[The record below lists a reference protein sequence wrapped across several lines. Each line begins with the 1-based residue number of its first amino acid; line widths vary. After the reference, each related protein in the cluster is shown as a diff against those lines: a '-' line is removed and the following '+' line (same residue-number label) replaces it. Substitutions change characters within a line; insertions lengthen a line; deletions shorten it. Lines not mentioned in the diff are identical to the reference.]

1 MKKVICIVLA
11 VIVAAGGVFSGLYF
25 SDQIGS
31 FIDDASKEIIAFFSP
46 DSSSAKE
53 APAEPNAQKETAA
66 NQNIMPQQNK
76 TTAEMPTAAPTQPPT
91 EAETI
96 PASYMIE
103 GVTVHPQVEFK
114 AGCETY
120 ACTMLLE
127 SLGFDITERMF
138 MENYLVIRYP
148 SYGDDGTMY
157 APSMYSSQVGD
168 IYGGWGVYCTAMAK
182 YMNNFLKDAG
192 SDMTATALENVPL
205 PELCEKYV
213 SKGIPVMVWGTV
225 EMLDPYPRFTW
236 TVDYVEEDDPHYKVG
251 DTFTWLQHEHCL
263 VLIGYDEENYYFADS
278 CAGKVSIFER
288 EVSADR
294 YEKIGMQAIV
304 VM

>member
-1 MKKVICIVLA
+1 MKSFLISLLA
-11 VIVAAGGVFSGLYF
+11 VVILAGGIVSGIYLSGVVEPYLAEFSFPFGN
-25 SDQIGS
+25 SAVKSADTQT
-31 FIDDASKEIIAFFSP
+31 EP
-46 DSSSAKE
+46 SSSDAGNL
-53 APAEPNAQKETAA
+53 PSEPVES
-66 NQNIMPQQNK
+66 
-76 TTAEMPTAAPTQPPT
+76 PTVAPTQEPTEPPT
-91 EAETI
+91 EAPTI
-96 PASYMIE
+96 PSSYMIE
-103 GVTVHPQVEFK
+103 GVEVHPQVEFK

-138 MENYLVIRYP
+138 MENYLEIRYP
-148 SYGDDGTMY
+148 SYGDDGKMY

-192 SDMTATALENVPL
+192 SDMKATALENVPL
-205 PELCEKYV
+205 PELCERYI
-213 SKGIPVMVWGTV
+213 SKGIPLMVWGTV

-236 TVDYVEEDDPHYKVG
+236 TVDYVEEEDPHYKIG
-251 DTFTWLQHEHCL
+251 DTFTWMQHEHCL

-278 CAGKVSIFER
+278 CAGKVSVFER
-288 EVSADR
+288 EVSEDR

>member
-1 MKKVICIVLA
+1 MKKYLIAALVVL
-11 VIVAAGGVFSGLYF
+11 VFAGGVVSGLF
-25 SDQIGS
+25 IADKISSPSAATADGTEPGS
-31 FIDDASKEIIAFFSP
+31 GYGKGGDAP
-46 DSSSAKE
+46 SSA
-53 APAEPNAQKETAA
+53 ATAAATAEPTE
-66 NQNIMPQQNK
+66 
-76 TTAEMPTAAPTQPPT
+76 PPT
-91 EAETI
+91 EKPTI

-103 GVTVHPQVEFK
+103 GVEVHPQVEFK

-138 MENYLVIRYP
+138 MENYLEIRYP
-148 SYGDDGTMY
+148 SYGDDGQMY
-157 APSMYSSQVGD
+157 APDMYSSQVGD

-182 YMNNFLKDAG
+182 YMNHFLADAG
-192 SDMTATALENVPL
+192 SDKKATALENVPL
-205 PELCEKYV
+205 PELCERYI

-225 EMLDPYPRFTW
+225 EMLEPYPRFSW
-236 TVDYVEEDDPHYKVG
+236 IVDYTDENDDHYKIG

-278 CAGKVSIFER
+278 CAGTVSVFER
-288 EVSADR
+288 ELSETR
-294 YEKIGMQAIV
+294 YEQIGMQAIV

>member
-1 MKKVICIVLA
+1 MKSFLIGLLA
-11 VIVAAGGVFSGLYF
+11 VVVVAAGILSGILISDKVEPLLAEFSFLSDVFKTKN
-25 SDQIGS
+25 SDQTNGTA
-31 FIDDASKEIIAFFSP
+31 ASQ
-46 DSSSAKE
+46 DQ
-53 APAEPNAQKETAA
+53 AEPNYSVNPTIKE
-66 NQNIMPQQNK
+66 I
-76 TTAEMPTAAPTQPPT
+76 PTEEPTEPPT
-91 EAETI
+91 EAPTI

-138 MENYLVIRYP
+138 MENYLEIRYP
-148 SYGDDGTMY
+148 SYGDDGNMY

-192 SDMTATALENVPL
+192 SEKTATALENVPL
-205 PELCEKYV
+205 PELCERYI

-236 TVDYVEEDDPHYKVG
+236 IVDYVEEGDTHYKVG

-278 CAGKVSIFER
+278 CAGRVSVFER
-288 EVSADR
+288 EVSEDR